1 MKNINKLTLVVLF
14 SITSLLALS
23 AGNWSHLG
31 SRKVDFGLDHDR
43 IKVTASNG
51 RFTKLKMNVSGNL
64 TMHKMKVNYRNG
76 NSQILNIKHHFMQ
89 DRDSKVI
96 DLKGGK
102 RIIQSIDMW
111 YDTKNKAGRKATV
124 HLYGRH

>member
-1 MKNINKLTLVVLF
+1 MKNINKLTLALLF

-31 SRKVDFGLDHDR
+31 SRTVDFGLNHDR

-51 RFTKLKMNVSGNL
+51 TFTKLKMNVSGNL
-64 TMHKMKVNYRNG
+64 SMHKMKVNYRNG
-76 NSQILNIKHHFMQ
+76 NAQLLNVRHNFNQ
-89 DRDSKVI
+89 GRDTKVI

-111 YDTKNKAGRKATV
+111 YDTKNKAGRKATI

>member
-1 MKNINKLTLVVLF
+1 MKNINKLILALLF

-31 SRKVDFGLDHDR
+31 SRTVDFGLDHDR

-51 RFTKLKMNVSGNL
+51 TFTKLKMNVSGNL
-64 TMHKMKVNYRNG
+64 SMHKMKVNYRNG
-76 NSQILNIKHHFMQ
+76 NSQLLNVRHSFIQ
-89 DRDSKVI
+89 GRDTKVL

-102 RIIQSIDMW
+102 GIIQSIDMW
-111 YDTKNKAGRKATV
+111 YDTKNKAGRKATI

>member
-1 MKNINKLTLVVLF
+1 MKNINKLTLALLF

-31 SRKVDFGLDHDR
+31 SRTVDFRLDQDR
-43 IKVTASNG
+43 VKVTASNG
-51 RFTKLKMNVSGNL
+51 TFTKLKMNVSGNL
-64 TMHKMKVNYRNG
+64 SMHKMKVNYRNG
-76 NSQILNIKHHFMQ
+76 NSQLLNVRHSFNQ
-89 DRDSKVI
+89 GRDTKVL

-111 YDTKNKAGRKATV
+111 YDTTNKAGRKATI